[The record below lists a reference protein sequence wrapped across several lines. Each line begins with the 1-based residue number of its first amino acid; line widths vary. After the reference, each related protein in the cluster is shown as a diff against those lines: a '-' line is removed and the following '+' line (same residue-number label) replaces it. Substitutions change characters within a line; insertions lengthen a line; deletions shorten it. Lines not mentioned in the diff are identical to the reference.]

1 MAARLHRE
9 FALSIDLE
17 TRKATELVEVELSE
31 IGIKERQD
39 LQRWVEDHPE
49 MIGGDLLLITTEF
62 NRWELKQEKVA
73 DRLDVLFLDSDG
85 HPLVAELKRGEAG
98 DTTELQA
105 LKYAAYCSSLTSD
118 ELAEEFAA
126 YHGTTVEEA
135 HEVIVEHAPS
145 LDDGEPGAVRVQLLA
160 GRFGPAV
167 TTVVLWLNDLGLD
180 IGCVEI
186 RVRKLSDDKAVLV
199 SRQILPPPDAA
210 DFLVRRRKREE
221 AEEKKEAREKKRNAV
236 TVITEKGALD
246 IGTELSLI
254 PQSFS
259 EKQRPVIE
267 AKIEENPDYGKVL
280 WTGKG
285 SRHAIK
291 WKLDGNTYS
300 VSGLVAHMLDEQE
313 LYRGGIRGPLFWS
326 APDGRTLNEVA
337 EQLSAPDMEI
347 ALDSDV
353 IGAAGSSEAVST
365 VSGLAPADLQALS
378 ESMRLES

>member
-1 MAARLHRE
+1 VATKQHSE
-9 FALSIDLE
+9 FALAIDLE
-17 TRKATELVEVELSE
+17 SRDATELVEVELSE

-39 LQRWVEDHPE
+39 LQRWVEDYPE
-49 MIGGDLLLITTEF
+49 LIGGDLLLITTEF

-98 DTTELQA
+98 DATELQA

-118 ELAEEFAA
+118 ELAEEYAT
-126 YHGTTVEEA
+126 YHETSVEEA
-135 HEVIVEHAPS
+135 HETLVEHAPS
-145 LDDGEPGAVRVQLLA
+145 LDEGEPGAVRVQLLA

-180 IGCVEI
+180 IGCIEI
-186 RVRKLSDDKAVLV
+186 RVRKLSADQAVLV

-236 TVITEKGALD
+236 TVITENGALEVD
-246 IGTELSLI
+246 TELSLVF
-254 PQSFS
+254 QSFN

-267 AKIEENPDYGKVL
+267 AKVGENSDYGKAH

-285 SRHAIK
+285 SRHAIR
-291 WKLDGNTYS
+291 WKLDDNTYS
-300 VSGLVAHMLDEQE
+300 VSGLVAYMLDELG
-313 LYRGGIRGPLFWS
+313 LYRSGIRGPLFWS
-326 APDGRTLNEVA
+326 VPDGRTLNEVA
-337 EQLSAPDMEI
+337 EQLSASDAEVVPGPD
-347 ALDSDV
+347 
-353 IGAAGSSEAVST
+353 GSEAEAAPGT
-365 VSGLAPADLQALS
+365 VSGDEGLVVDPLAA
-378 ESMRLES
+378 LESANGSD

>member
-1 MAARLHRE
+1 MAPKPHSE
-9 FALSIDLE
+9 FALSIDIE
-17 TRKATELVEVELSE
+17 SRQASELVEVELSE

-39 LQRWVEDHPE
+39 LQRWVEPHPE

-62 NRWELKQEKVA
+62 NRWELRQEKVA

-98 DTTELQA
+98 DATELQA

-118 ELAEEFAA
+118 ELAEEYAA
-126 YHGTTVEEA
+126 YHESSLEQA
-135 HEVIVEHAPS
+135 HEAIVEHAPS

-160 GRFGPAV
+160 ARFGPAV

-186 RVRKLSDDKAVLV
+186 RVRKLSDDKAILV

-236 TVITEKGALD
+236 TVITEQGALET
-246 IGTELSLI
+246 GTEILLV

-259 EKQRPVIE
+259 EKQRPAIE
-267 AKIEENPDYGKVL
+267 AKIEENPDYGKVF

-285 SRHAIK
+285 SRNAIE

-300 VSGLVAHMLDEQE
+300 ASGLVAHMLDELN
-313 LYRGGIRGPLFWS
+313 LYKGGIRGPLFW
-326 APDGRTLNEVA
+326 AVPDGRTLAEVA
-337 EQLSAPDMEI
+337 EQLTAPRGELTPKPAPDLADDSTEDAKPAV
-347 ALDSDV
+347 AL
-353 IGAAGSSEAVST
+353 AVDPL
-365 VSGLAPADLQALS
+365 G
-378 ESMRLES
+378 